1 MDEEIKREFD
11 KIWQKI
17 FELEKKHKKI
27 NAQKPEPITYSEN
40 LFDIEGESLTVLN
53 FIGDKIEEKAQN
65 IALLTLLGYREKLS
79 AEKVLASEIR
89 RNVAINK
96 VPVENFATFIN
107 HLIPQS
113 VLRVG
118 KARSNKVSYKLTAFG
133 LSKAKEL
140 QKTILENEQPK

>member
-11 KIWQKI
+11 KVWQKI
-17 FELEKKHKKI
+17 FELENRHKKI
-27 NAQKPEPITYSEN
+27 NAEKSDTIPYSEN

-65 IALLTLLGYREKLS
+65 IALLTLLGYREKLNM
-79 AEKVLASEIR
+79 EKVLASEIR

-96 VPVENFATFIN
+96 IPIENFATFIN

-133 LSKAKEL
+133 LAKAKEL
-140 QKTILENEQPK
+140 KKTIIENEQPK